1 MIQNED
7 VYLNKS
13 KFKWSSKEASSLRF
27 TFYTDK
33 THIFQVNLEPKL
45 VLFEKK
51 FKTMVT

>member
-13 KFKWSSKEASSLRF
+13 KIKWSSKEASSLRF

-45 VLFEKK
+45 VLFEKSLK
-51 FKTMVT
+51 QW